1 MNSNNIII
9 SWSRFPIVQSNVP
22 QITCACM
29 LKIVCCLVSMWSAG
43 MLCWMTSNKATAM
56 LMTFSWLKNNNINV
70 ITPLPKWVHKYKAL
84 NTHGHKMYTRQMIS
98 SGLYKALLMAMLSY
112 HQHLSIHSLNSMLML
127 FVITF
132 CIDQLKTNLIISIA
146 FNITSFETHI
156 SMYVSL
162 SMSLCLN
169 WSEYFAYA
177 CVLWCPF
184 FMLLAQKIF

>member
-1 MNSNNIII
+1 
-9 SWSRFPIVQSNVP
+9 
-22 QITCACM
+22 
-29 LKIVCCLVSMWSAG
+29 
-43 MLCWMTSNKATAM
+43 
-56 LMTFSWLKNNNINV
+56 
-70 ITPLPKWVHKYKAL
+70 
-84 NTHGHKMYTRQMIS
+84 MYTRQMIS

-162 SMSLCLN
+162 VIIHVFV
-169 WSEYFAYA
+169 SE
-177 CVLWCPF
+177 LKR
-184 FMLLAQKIF
+184 MLVY

>member
-1 MNSNNIII
+1 
-9 SWSRFPIVQSNVP
+9 
-22 QITCACM
+22 
-29 LKIVCCLVSMWSAG
+29 

-84 NTHGHKMYTRQMIS
+84 NTHGHKMCIRQMIS
-98 SGLYKALLMAMLSY
+98 VGLYKALLLAMLSY

-156 SMYVSL
+156 SISMHVSL

-169 WSEYFAYA
+169 WSE
-177 CVLWCPF
+177 CLCISVLHTLVCYGAPF
-184 FMLLAQKIF
+184 FMLLAQKKV